1 MKAIRSAIVAAAL
14 LCRAAIVFAQDSSEP
29 SVQSVLDAARAKYW
43 QDKAPDGSDLPSDVA
58 PPEASDGARARNQ
71 VPYTPIIISFVP
83 GISFPFGYYDA
94 SIVGGAIGNLVRDVS
109 GVAGAGV
116 FNISRDLRGV
126 QGAGIFNIAREVEG
140 VQDAGVFNLVDRD
153 VTGLQGAGVFNIV
166 RGKVTGIQAAGLFNI
181 SGKLLAPVQAAGL
194 FNIADEVRGF
204 QAAGA
209 FNIAGNVAGGQAAG
223 VFNKADRVA
232 GLQVGLVN
240 VAGHIDGVQIGLVN
254 IAGNGVGSLG
264 LTYEPASDF
273 AYLHWQTGTPALY
286 TVAGI
291 GAPSGDWLRDYTGFV
306 ASFGL
311 GSRAHC
317 FGLNVDLDVSAEE
330 AIGSLPYSSIDKSDW
345 SAWEGWSMMR
355 PYPSAR
361 LMLGLPLAR
370 HFQVVGGVKA
380 DIDAD
385 SLGNRVPESLKR
397 GSGWRGALFGEGF
410 TVWPEWF
417 FGVKI

>member
-14 LCRAAIVFAQDSSEP
+14 LCRAAIVFAQDSGEP

-58 PPEASDGARARNQ
+58 PSEASDGVQARNQ
-71 VPYTPIIISFVP
+71 VPYTPIIVSFVP

-94 SIVGGAIGNLVRDVS
+94 SIIGGAIGNLVRDVS

-140 VQDAGVFNLVDRD
+140 VQDAGVFNMVDRD

-166 RGKVTGIQAAGLFNI
+166 RGKVAG
-181 SGKLLAPVQAAGL
+181 VQAAG
-194 FNIADEVRGF
+194 V
-204 QAAGA
+204 
-209 FNIAGNVAGGQAAG
+209 FNIAGNVAGVQAAG

-264 LTYEPASDF
+264 ITYEPTSDF
-273 AYLHWQTGTPALY
+273 AYIHWQTGTPALY

-370 HFQVVGGVKA
+370 HFQIVGGIKA
-380 DIDAD
+380 DIDLD

-397 GSGWRGALFGEGF
+397 GSSWQGALFGEGF